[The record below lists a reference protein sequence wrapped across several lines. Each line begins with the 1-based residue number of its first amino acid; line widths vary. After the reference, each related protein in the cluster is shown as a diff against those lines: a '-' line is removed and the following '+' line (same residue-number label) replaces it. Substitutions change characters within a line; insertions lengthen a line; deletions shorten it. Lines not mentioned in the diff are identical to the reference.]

1 MSQKTALIAGAT
13 GLTGSHLV
21 KILLEHP
28 AYNKIYVLVRRPLD
42 IEHPKL
48 EQIRVHFSRLED
60 YKDYFQVDEVFCCLG
75 TTIKKAGSQKAFRTV
90 DYDYPTA
97 LGALA
102 KSADVQKFLV
112 ISAMG
117 ADAGSNIFYN
127 RVKGQMEDR
136 LKKLELPALH
146 IFRPSLL
153 LGDRKEFRFGEKA
166 ASLLA
171 PAVSPL
177 LRGGMAKYKPIQA
190 EQVAQAMCAAAQTD
204 NDGVQLYPSDKIS
217 EMSKQYSALSI
228 D

>member
-1 MSQKTALIAGAT
+1 MSKKTALIAGAT
-13 GLTGSHLV
+13 GLTGNELV
-21 KILLEHP
+21 KILLDHP
-28 AYNKIYVLVRRPLD
+28 AYDKIYVLARRPLD

-75 TTIKKAGSQKAFRTV
+75 TTIKKAGSQNTFRKV

-102 KSADVQKFLV
+102 KSAGVNKFLV

-117 ADAGSNIFYN
+117 ADARSNIFYN

-136 LKKLELPALH
+136 LKGMDLPALH

-153 LGDRKEFRFGEKA
+153 LGDRQEFRLGEKA

-171 PAVSPL
+171 PIFSPL
-177 LRGGMAKYKPIQA
+177 LRGGMSKYKPIQA
-190 EQVAQAMCAAAQTD
+190 EQVALAMCAAAQSD
-204 NDGVQLYPSDKIS
+204 SSGVAVHLSDEIA
-217 EMSKQYSALSI
+217 EMAGR
-228 D
+228 